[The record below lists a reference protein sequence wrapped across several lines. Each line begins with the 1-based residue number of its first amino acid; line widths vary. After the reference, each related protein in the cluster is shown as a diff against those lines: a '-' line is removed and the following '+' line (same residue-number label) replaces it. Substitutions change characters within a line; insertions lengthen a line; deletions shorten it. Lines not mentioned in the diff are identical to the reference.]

1 MSPTYTLTPVM
12 KLIVLKGLYPNPM
25 TEEGH
30 IYFLLRNPAEVSL
43 TAYNVAGEIIL
54 RRSVDLPAGANI
66 QTWDGKN
73 DAGGRCASGVYLM
86 KVRAQNANGEHDE
99 FWATQAIT
107 R

>member
-12 KLIVLKGLYPNPM
+12 KLIELKGLYPNPI
-25 TEEGH
+25 TEEGK
-30 IYFLLRNPAEVSL
+30 IYFGLRNAADVVM

-54 RRSVDLPAGANI
+54 RRSVALPAGVNI
-66 QTWDGKN
+66 QVWDGRN
-73 DAGGRCASGVYLM
+73 DAGGRCASGVYLI

-99 FWATQAIT
+99 FWATLAIA